1 MRQSSKHKDTGSNT
15 IPPYAPKCVKRGS
28 PDYRTQEITA
38 DLKEKIIS
46 GKWKPGMRIPTR
58 RQLCA
63 KYVAGP
69 ITIQNII
76 AQFEEDGF
84 LKSDGRN
91 GTCVVKTPPHMVNVA
106 LVFPEEVTVNRFW
119 NALSTV
125 AREKRSDGLKI
136 IQRFNISHNGWTD
149 NPDQVG
155 LISDILRKRLL
166 GVFFASIPFLVEKTP
181 IVTEPGIPRC
191 AIITPGSFSEFSQ
204 IFPDAFSFQDK
215 ALGYLKSKG
224 RKRIAVVGHPGIS
237 KANWPEKIT
246 EYGFESGPYWIQG
259 MNLLD
264 TMPGY
269 NLARLLFHDSI
280 DERPD
285 GLVITDDNLVE
296 SVTKGIAE
304 SGVRFPKELDV
315 IAHCNF
321 PCIPPS
327 SVPVV
332 HLGYDTRE
340 FLDQALRF
348 LRAMRME
355 GAPPVKSAVKAVFED
370 ELKPKN

>member
-1 MRQSSKHKDTGSNT
+1 MRQSSKRKDRGS
-15 IPPYAPKCVKRGS
+15 YAVTAFDQKRVKRGS

-46 GKWKPGMRIPTR
+46 GKWVPGMRIPTR

-136 IQRFNISHNGWTD
+136 IQRFNIRHNGWTD

-155 LISDILRKRLL
+155 LISDILRKRLM
-166 GVFFASIPFLVEKTP
+166 GVFFASIPFLVENTP

-191 AIITPGSFSEFSQ
+191 AIMTPKGYPDFSQ
-204 IFPDAFSFQDK
+204 IYPDAFSFQEK

-224 RKRIAVVGHPGIS
+224 RKRIAVIGFPGIS
-237 KANWPEKIT
+237 ALNWLGKIS
-246 EYGFESGPYWIQG
+246 EYGFKSGPYWIQG

-285 GLVITDDNLVE
+285 GLIITDDNLVE
-296 SVTKGIAE
+296 SVTKGISE

-332 HLGYDTRE
+332 HLGYDARE
-340 FLDQALRF
+340 FLEQALRF

-355 GAPPVKSAVKAVFED
+355 GAPPVISPVKAVFEG
-370 ELKPKN
+370 ELKS